1 MINYFLLAKSK
12 ILPNKINNFSSF
24 RVVSG
29 QFRCLWFFWFWW
41 KYTSIHRERFSL
53 LQSGIWSSLC
63 PLMKKYFKITPNLM
77 IFHPDCIMRL
87 LESVEN
93 VSCHNWISSEL
104 KAWLTTNCIH
114 HKAQSSTILIKHRV
128 FYQCNSPIKFTDRI
142 PVYDARFFLHCGV
155 KIQRGNEP
163 IEKKDKERKETER
176 LIVVR

>member
-1 MINYFLLAKSK
+1 MLNSFIIQICVQNDQKSNRNKIHNSMINYFLLAKSK
-12 ILPNKINNFSSF
+12 ILPILPSESYLVSFDVFGSSDF
-24 RVVSG
+24 DENIH
-29 QFRCLWFFWFWW
+29 QF
-41 KYTSIHRERFSL
+41 TIHRERFSL

-142 PVYDARFFLHCGV
+142 PVYDARFFC
-155 KIQRGNEP
+155 
-163 IEKKDKERKETER
+163 T
-176 LIVVR
+176 VV